1 MDPSSILGRARHGD
15 SRAIARVV
23 SRIEDA
29 SPEGSV
35 LFAELFA
42 NAGRAW
48 TTGIT
53 GAPGSGKSTLTS
65 ALIPRM
71 RRGDDRLAVVA
82 VDPSSPFTGGAILG
96 DRIRMTEHVGD
107 DRVYIRSVANR
118 GSLGGISETTP
129 SIIAALDG
137 LGFAE
142 ILVETVGVGQSE
154 VEIATTADT
163 TVVVVSPGWGD
174 SIQVSKAGFLEV
186 ADVLVVNKA
195 DRPDADAAVRDLE
208 TMLEIGPERPWH
220 PPVIRTTATLGS
232 GVDELVAAI
241 AAHREHLD
249 GSGERDRRRRLRA
262 GRELAA
268 AVRRRL
274 ERTADI
280 PNHSRLIAQIADHA
294 IDPWSAADRLLA
306 GGDEPEGDGGPG

>member
-1 MDPSSILGRARHGD
+1 MDPSSVLGRARQGD
-15 SRAIARVV
+15 SRAIARVI

-29 SPEGSV
+29 SAEGSAI
-35 LFAELFA
+35 FAELFA
-42 NAGRAW
+42 DAGRAW

-107 DRVYIRSVANR
+107 DRVFIRSVANR

-137 LGFAE
+137 LGFTE

-174 SIQVSKAGFLEV
+174 AIQVSKAGFLEV

-208 TMLEIGPERPWH
+208 TMLEIGPQRPWH

-232 GVDELVAAI
+232 GVDDLVAAI

-249 GSGERDRRRRLRA
+249 RSGERDRRRRMRA

-280 PNHSRLIAQIADHA
+280 PNHSGLIARIADHA
-294 IDPWSAADRLLA
+294 IDPWAAADRLLA

>member
-1 MDPSSILGRARHGD
+1 MEPSSVLTRARNGD
-15 SRAIARVV
+15 SRAIARIV

-29 SPEGSV
+29 TPEGAT

-42 NAGRAW
+42 DAGRAW

-65 ALIPRM
+65 ALIPAM
-71 RRGDDRLAVVA
+71 RHDDHRLAVVA

-96 DRIRMTEHVGD
+96 DRIRMMEHAGD

-129 SIIAALDG
+129 SILAALDG
-137 LGFAE
+137 LGFTE

-163 TVVVVSPGWGD
+163 TIVVVSPGWGD
-174 SIQVSKAGFLEV
+174 AIQVSKAGFLEV
-186 ADVLVVNKA
+186 ADILVVNKA
-195 DRPDADAAVRDLE
+195 DRPDADVAVRDLE
-208 TMLEIGPERPWH
+208 AMLAIGPEEPWR
-220 PPVIRTTATLGS
+220 PPVIRTVATTGS
-232 GVDELVAAI
+232 GVGELVDAI
-241 AAHREHLD
+241 AAHRVHLD
-249 GSGERDRRRRLRA
+249 TSGERERRRRVRA

-268 AVRRRL
+268 AVRRRV
-274 ERTADI
+274 EAAAQVTG
-280 PNHSRLIAQIADHA
+280 HSGLVARIAAHT
-294 IDPWSAADRLLA
+294 IDPWTAADRLLA
-306 GGDEPEGDGGPG
+306 GSPDS